1 MSFTKQNK
9 TNLVFLRFTILL
21 ACFIFYNCQKDDD
34 INKSNIETSRSRYI
48 IKTVDKDFFET
59 DSDLSR
65 KLNGMTTKLKEN
77 KNSSSNLNR
86 EVYNVEY
93 GFTIETNFVKYVED
107 NISGYHSYSFPIRR
121 DVLEDDNIEN
131 LVFHSNDK
139 GTYDAFIVK
148 YGFTKNDYEILE
160 TEILEN
166 LTTKYTSIVFD
177 ELDLPTEDLGKM
189 VYGCSEAWDYL
200 STTEHSGQL
209 HGASQDGTCSVPG
222 CAFGNSGWVLTGIS
236 CSYYDDGTDTGSGT
250 GYDGNTGTNT
260 NGTGTNTTGGSPTGN
275 ATPQYPIISTPIVIQ
290 TWQEVVA
297 CVNGETISG
306 TLDNTLLNGIMITEL
321 QDSKPLATQANDFLN
336 QNACSEEAQAF
347 VIFDILTFM
356 NPYVSPEIEQ
366 ISVDLLTDDCT
377 KLIVRDEI
385 IGDEDS
391 VGTNANLLNSI
402 RNTFSL
408 DNNVNLVFRNAD
420 DVPVDANASA
430 DFDSDENIDSGV
442 YDIYITFSNDY
453 LAENPTKL
461 SRALITIHEMVHAKL
476 MYSYLQGTLLME
488 YPEYTNLNTTLM
500 QFLEN
505 RNIVNGQALN
515 DAMHIA
521 MVDFIGSMSYSLYQY
536 AQNSGMTNI
545 THQYCKEITKGSFYG
560 TPAMPLIGTGASSA
574 EELGIK
580 TQNEQ
585 NNEPNAQGDDC

>member
-1 MSFTKQNK
+1 MEEQYGFSIDSTTVKE
-9 TNLVFLRFTILL
+9 I
-21 ACFIFYNCQKDDD
+21 IFEGRISYTMLIRRE
-34 INKSNIETSRSRYI
+34 INDSNIHENLIVQIDSLNNTIAFIAKYDSS
-48 IKTVDKDFFET
+48 T
-59 DSDLSR
+59 DS
-65 KLNGMTTKLKEN
+65 E
-77 KNSSSNLNR
+77 
-86 EVYNVEY
+86 
-93 GFTIETNFVKYVED
+93 TIHD
-107 NISGYHSYSFPIRR
+107 SY
-121 DVLEDDNIEN
+121 
-131 LVFHSNDK
+131 
-139 GTYDAFIVK
+139 
-148 YGFTKNDYEILE
+148 
-160 TEILEN
+160 
-166 LTTKYTSIVFD
+166 
-177 ELDLPTEDLGKM
+177 ELDRLIDIIPIEYNSDESTTSKM
-189 VYGCSEAWDYL
+189 VYGCTDMYEIKC
-200 STTEHSGQL
+200 TGGSGP
-209 HGASQDGTCSVPG
+209 GICDGRKHIPLTDCFNRFSNCMG
-222 CAFGNSGWVLTGIS
+222 YTLTGSS
-236 CSYYDDGTDTGSGT
+236 CEFYDDGTSTSG
-250 GYDGNTGTNT
+250 GGTNT
-260 NGTGTNTTGGSPTGN
+260 PSPPSGPGHSGPSGGGIFTSNVKPQLWQDVALCINGSLAQSGSNTPVDNTTLTIGMLSWLQEDKRN
-275 ATPQYPIISTPIVIQ
+275 SAPI
-290 TWQEVVA
+290 A
-297 CVNGETISG
+297 NY
-306 TLDNTLLNGIMITEL
+306 
-321 QDSKPLATQANDFLN
+321 LANN
-336 QNACSEEAQAF
+336 NCSEESQAF
-347 VIFDILTFM
+347 AIYDILTYM
-356 NPYVSPEIEQ
+356 NPYISPEDEQ

-408 DNNVNLVFRNAD
+408 DNNVNLVFRNTD
-420 DVPVDANASA
+420 DVPADANAST

-476 MYSYLQGTLLME
+476 MYSYLQGTLLTE
-488 YPEYTNLNTTLM
+488 YPEYTNLNAMLI

-560 TPAMPLIGTGASSA
+560 TPAMPLIDTGDSSA